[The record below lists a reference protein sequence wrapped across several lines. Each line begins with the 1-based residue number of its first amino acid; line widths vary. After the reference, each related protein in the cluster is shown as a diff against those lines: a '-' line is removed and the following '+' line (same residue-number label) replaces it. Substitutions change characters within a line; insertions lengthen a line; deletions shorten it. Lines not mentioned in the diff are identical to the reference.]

1 MTSPLESRAMTVRLG
16 MCRLGILG
24 LALAGFTAS
33 APTRAEEG
41 NVLSNLF
48 KYGGTTVPPSQPK
61 DLEPAYCPSVDI
73 AEGGAALRT
82 LAGAAVR
89 TQVSLGRVARECA
102 GREDGSITV
111 KVGVEARV
119 LLGPADAPGRYEVPI
134 TVQIKVND
142 KVVVSRSERTSAVV
156 GPGEA
161 QGFATVVLDDIA
173 VPPAMTADYEIQ
185 VGLGG
190 KGNAAAPKARRR
202 KPAVAAAPA
211 PAAGGDPG
219 Q

>member
-1 MTSPLESRAMTVRLG
+1 MTARLRT
-16 MCRLGILG
+16 CRLGLIG
-24 LALAGFTAS
+24 LAVAGSPA
-33 APTRAEEG
+33 AGPVRAEEG
-41 NVLSNLF
+41 NIFSNLL

-61 DLEPAYCPSVDI
+61 DIEPAYCPAIDI
-73 AEGGAALRT
+73 AEGGAAVRT
-82 LAGAAVR
+82 LAGGAVR

-102 GREDGSITV
+102 RREDGSITV

-119 LLGPADAPGRYEVPI
+119 LLGPAGAPGRFDVPV

-142 KVVVSRSERTSAVV
+142 KAVVSRSERTSAVV
-156 GPGEA
+156 EPGEA
-161 QGFATVVLDDIA
+161 QGFATVVLDDIS
-173 VPPAMTADYEIQ
+173 VPAAMTADYEIQ
-185 VGLGG
+185 VSLGG

-211 PAAGGDPG
+211 GGGDPG